1 MHIYFTFLFKSFV
14 SLNVKRLSMFVEFF
28 SPTGK
33 KEGNLNISSFKK
45 PFDFYLSNFLLPFY
59 MISNLKPYFL
69 LWFHSEKENLADLN
83 INKPIY

>member
-33 KEGNLNISSFKK
+33 KEGNLNIFSFKK
-45 PFDFYLSNFLLPFY
+45 PFELLFVRLPSSFLY
-59 MISNLKPYFL
+59 
-69 LWFHSEKENLADLN
+69 D
-83 INKPIY
+83 